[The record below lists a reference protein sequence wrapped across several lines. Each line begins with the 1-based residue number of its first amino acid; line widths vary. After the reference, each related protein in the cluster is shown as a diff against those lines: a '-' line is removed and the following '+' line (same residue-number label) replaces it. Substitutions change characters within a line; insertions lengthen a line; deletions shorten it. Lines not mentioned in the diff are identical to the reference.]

1 MSGTIERLIGEKI
14 TFQNSEDKSKN
25 SISDWAIILNNDV
38 IGKAAQIAPARARA
52 MDAKYPIFVAE
63 LDLPLVMKSISG
75 SKLFSELPKFPSIR
89 RDISMEL
96 PLKISNQEVIN
107 ALDTIDSEILE
118 SYELFDYYHD
128 ESGEKLNS
136 ERKSLSYSLTYR
148 NNERTLKSE
157 EVDKE
162 HQEILEKLKANLD
175 VIEN

>member
-1 MSGTIERLIGEKI
+1 M
-14 TFQNSEDKSKN
+14 
-25 SISDWAIILNNDV
+25 
-38 IGKAAQIAPARARA
+38 IGKAAQISPARARS
-52 MDAKYPIFVAE
+52 MDAKFPVFVAE

-75 SKLFSELPKFPSIR
+75 SKQFSELPKYPSIR

-96 PLKISNQEVIN
+96 PLNISNQEVIN
-107 ALDTIDSEILE
+107 ALDAIDSEILE
-118 SYELFDYYHD
+118 FYELFDYYHD

-162 HQEILEKLKANLD
+162 HQEVLKKLKTNLD
-175 VIEN
+175 VSFR

>member
-1 MSGTIERLIGEKI
+1 
-14 TFQNSEDKSKN
+14 
-25 SISDWAIILNNDV
+25 
-38 IGKAAQIAPARARA
+38 
-52 MDAKYPIFVAE
+52 
-63 LDLPLVMKSISG
+63 
-75 SKLFSELPKFPSIR
+75 
-89 RDISMEL
+89 MEL

-148 NNERTLKSE
+148 NNERTLKSK

-175 VIEN
+175 VSFR

>member
-1 MSGTIERLIGEKI
+1 
-14 TFQNSEDKSKN
+14 
-25 SISDWAIILNNDV
+25 
-38 IGKAAQIAPARARA
+38 
-52 MDAKYPIFVAE
+52 MDAKFPVFVSE

-75 SKLFSELPKFPSIR
+75 SKQFSELPKFPSIR

-96 PLKISNQEVIN
+96 PLNISNQEVIN

-148 NNERTLKSE
+148 NNERPLKSE

-162 HQEILEKLKANLD
+162 HQEVLKKLKTNLD
-175 VIEN
+175 VNFR